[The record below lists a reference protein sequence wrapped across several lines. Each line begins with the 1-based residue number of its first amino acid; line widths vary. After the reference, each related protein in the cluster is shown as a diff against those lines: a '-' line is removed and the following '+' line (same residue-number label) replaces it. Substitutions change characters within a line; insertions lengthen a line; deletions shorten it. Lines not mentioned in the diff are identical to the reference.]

1 MKTIE
6 DAATNAYSIE
16 VLSSGCNAGVTFG
29 KEMFKQ
35 GVEFAQRWI
44 SVDEEL
50 PKDGQRVLSAPCE
63 HPDDCEV
70 EMAFY
75 KYEMFVSVHRS
86 LKVIKADDGEICST
100 HYDREKLKDTTHWRP
115 IELK

>member
-6 DAATNAYSIE
+6 QAATNAYSIE

-44 SVDEEL
+44 PVSEEL
-50 PKDGQRVLSAPCE
+50 PQKDI
-63 HPDDCEV
+63 D
-70 EMAFY
+70 
-75 KYEMFVSVHRS
+75 
-86 LKVIKADDGEICST
+86 VIAKSNNTFWIARLQPHGKGLTLYSIKGYRYSE
-100 HYDREKLKDTTHWRP
+100 EFEATHWRP
-115 IELK
+115 VSFL